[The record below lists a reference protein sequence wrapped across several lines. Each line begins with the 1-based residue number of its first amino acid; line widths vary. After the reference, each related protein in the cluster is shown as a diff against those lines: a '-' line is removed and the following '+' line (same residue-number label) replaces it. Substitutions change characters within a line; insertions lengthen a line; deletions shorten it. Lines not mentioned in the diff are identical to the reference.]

1 MQNRFRIVA
10 VLSTLALI
18 AGACNLPLTPV
29 PGRTPASSG
38 PATATGTPAQAVPNT
53 GATGA
58 AQISVANHGKYGD
71 ILVDGSGRT
80 LYMFT
85 GDGLNTPTCYSP
97 CTKLWQPFISP
108 SGGVAV
114 GQGVSSSLVGIVI
127 RTGGRRQVVYN
138 GHPLYY
144 FSKDA
149 APGDINGQGVKGAW
163 FVVSPSGN
171 PVEK

>member
-1 MQNRFRIVA
+1 MMHNRFSIA
-10 VLSTLALI
+10 AALSILALV

-29 PGRTPASSG
+29 PGRTPAAV
-38 PATATGTPAQAVPNT
+38 PATGNGTPAQAVPNT
-53 GATGA
+53 GAQGA
-58 AQISVANHGKYGD
+58 AEIAVAKHGKYGD

-80 LYMFT
+80 LYMFI

-97 CTKLWQPFISP
+97 CTKLWEPFISA

-144 FSKDA
+144 SSKDT
-149 APGDINGQGVKGAW
+149 APGDINGQGMKDAW
-163 FVVSPSGN
+163 FVVSPSGD